1 MVPLLHRAGGKVP
14 WERHGDSSVP
24 LKAKLCPSAGQH
36 GAVLCMHGDLHS
48 DRGTS
53 RCVLA
58 TSCSST
64 GTAHAHLCFLGTLL
78 GVGHPPIG
86 EAYIGQVSDAKNVK
100 NITKPQIKTQ
110 GSEMALVK
118 MPPPLSP
125 WIYLG
130 DVRLLAAADKTPP
143 STRETQSP
151 PERVARSKSRAV
163 CSPAALSR

>member
-1 MVPLLHRAGGKVP
+1 MLTYVFWGLCLVSAIPL
-14 WERHGDSSVP
+14 
-24 LKAKLCPSAGQH
+24 
-36 GAVLCMHGDLHS
+36 
-48 DRGTS
+48 
-53 RCVLA
+53 
-58 TSCSST
+58 
-64 GTAHAHLCFLGTLL
+64 
-78 GVGHPPIG
+78 G
-86 EAYIGQVSDAKNVK
+86 EVCTGQVSDAKNVK
-100 NITKPQIKTQ
+100 KKKKTRIKTQ